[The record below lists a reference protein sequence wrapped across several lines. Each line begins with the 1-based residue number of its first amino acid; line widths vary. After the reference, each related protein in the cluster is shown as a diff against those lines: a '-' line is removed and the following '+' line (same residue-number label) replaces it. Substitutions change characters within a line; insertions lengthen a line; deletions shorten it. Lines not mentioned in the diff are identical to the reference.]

1 MKEVMARY
9 TMCTFIY
16 YVAWNA
22 IRSCCPIIQKPKTLK
37 VPMANVALRT
47 VQSVFCTIEGK
58 KELAGLLCAR
68 DKSAGMPGLFSHLL
82 GSHV

>member
-1 MKEVMARY
+1 MA
-9 TMCTFIY
+9 
-16 YVAWNA
+16 
-22 IRSCCPIIQKPKTLK
+22 KTPE
-37 VPMANVALRT
+37 VPMANVAVRV
-47 VQSVFCTIEGK
+47 VQSVFCTVEGE

>member
-1 MKEVMARY
+1 MYLYILCSMEQYHSPA
-9 TMCTFIY
+9 
-16 YVAWNA
+16 AL
-22 IRSCCPIIQKPKTLK
+22 IIQKPQKLK
-37 VPMANVALRT
+37 VPMANVAARA
-47 VQSVFCTIEGK
+47 VQSVFCTVERK

>member
-1 MKEVMARY
+1 
-9 TMCTFIY
+9 
-16 YVAWNA
+16 
-22 IRSCCPIIQKPKTLK
+22 
-37 VPMANVALRT
+37 MANVAAIA
-47 VQSVFCTIEGK
+47 VQSLLCTVERE